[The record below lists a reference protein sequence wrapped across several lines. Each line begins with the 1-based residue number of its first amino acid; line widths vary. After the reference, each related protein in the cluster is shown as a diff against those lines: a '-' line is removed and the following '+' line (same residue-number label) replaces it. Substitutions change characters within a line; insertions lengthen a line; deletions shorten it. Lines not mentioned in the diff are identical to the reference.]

1 MTKQLNRTT
10 LEALHHRADDVLKEL
25 VTDDGVYASAQNGWK
40 GPYHSWFG
48 RDGAI
53 TAELIGAAVPFGG
66 NCTLAMDA
74 LQSLLAFSRF
84 QGSKNNPETGE
95 EIGKMPHEIR
105 TTFDS
110 VDQVQHAARTNA
122 KPWYVDPTDGIMK
135 NWDSVD
141 STPLWIIAVIR
152 LHDVLQSPLDRYTK
166 ECVKAGMDWIVDNM
180 NHNEGFVGFI
190 GADDADGRVYSGLHN
205 QGWKDSEKIY
215 QYEDGSLAT
224 HPIKDVLV
232 NAESWAALRLG
243 AEVWKSDDEKYSRK
257 INGVAMLLR
266 HRFNMSRFGFLLPTK
281 DYYAQALDA
290 EGTQLPH
297 IAADV
302 PMSMWAYYRDEC
314 VIGQSYL
321 EKVIERTMKSSM
333 LNPAAGIRNYEEG
346 TIFRQKGTH
355 YHGTSSTYWPF
366 VSAFVSRG
374 MLHFGHDDYARQ
386 IMNASLSAVHELG
399 SNIELFVCRQ
409 DGHVRPWHHPEL
421 GQQSAR
427 EQAWTA
433 ASVYFETLYLLAHR

>member
-1 MTKQLNRTT
+1 

-141 STPLWIIAVIR
+141 STPLWIIAVI
-152 LHDVLQSPLDRYTK
+152 
-166 ECVKAGMDWIVDNM
+166 
-180 NHNEGFVGFI
+180 
-190 GADDADGRVYSGLHN
+190 
-205 QGWKDSEKIY
+205 
-215 QYEDGSLAT
+215 
-224 HPIKDVLV
+224 
-232 NAESWAALRLG
+232 
-243 AEVWKSDDEKYSRK
+243 
-257 INGVAMLLR
+257 
-266 HRFNMSRFGFLLPTK
+266 
-281 DYYAQALDA
+281 
-290 EGTQLPH
+290 
-297 IAADV
+297 
-302 PMSMWAYYRDEC
+302 
-314 VIGQSYL
+314 
-321 EKVIERTMKSSM
+321 
-333 LNPAAGIRNYEEG
+333 
-346 TIFRQKGTH
+346 
-355 YHGTSSTYWPF
+355 
-366 VSAFVSRG
+366 
-374 MLHFGHDDYARQ
+374 
-386 IMNASLSAVHELG
+386 
-399 SNIELFVCRQ
+399 
-409 DGHVRPWHHPEL
+409 
-421 GQQSAR
+421 
-427 EQAWTA
+427 
-433 ASVYFETLYLLAHR
+433 